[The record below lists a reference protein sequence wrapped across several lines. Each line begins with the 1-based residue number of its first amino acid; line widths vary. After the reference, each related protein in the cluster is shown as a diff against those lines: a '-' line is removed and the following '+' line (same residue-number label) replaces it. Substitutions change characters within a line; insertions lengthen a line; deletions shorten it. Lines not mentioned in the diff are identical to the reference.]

1 MNKITITEDFNQ
13 SYNELKSGLK
23 EKYLNLLYRYVD
35 EAREKAVEM
44 STPFISDDV
53 LKLTDETRELKK
65 LVKLETK
72 KFYKSSEYVD
82 AQQKLINLKEQ
93 LSTCEDSQ
101 REELQ
106 KQISKSMAEIVTK
119 NITIKNR
126 LKAHND
132 KIKFNEDII
141 NAKMQEVDEDVQR
154 VKDDVMDF
162 LRDKIAIC
170 IQFYNEELRELND
183 SFKMPQPE
191 KAEIPFDSSVI
202 KLDVPIFSLTQTESQ
217 DFADNE
223 EDTRTI
229 IASENQNTIKN

>member
-1 MNKITITEDFNQ
+1 
-13 SYNELKSGLK
+13 
-23 EKYLNLLYRYVD
+23 
-35 EAREKAVEM
+35 
-44 STPFISDDV
+44 
-53 LKLTDETRELKK
+53 
-65 LVKLETK
+65 
-72 KFYKSSEYVD
+72 
-82 AQQKLINLKEQ
+82 
-93 LSTCEDSQ
+93 
-101 REELQ
+101 
-106 KQISKSMAEIVTK
+106 
-119 NITIKNR
+119 
-126 LKAHND
+126 
-132 KIKFNEDII
+132 
-141 NAKMQEVDEDVQR
+141 
-154 VKDDVMDF
+154 MDF